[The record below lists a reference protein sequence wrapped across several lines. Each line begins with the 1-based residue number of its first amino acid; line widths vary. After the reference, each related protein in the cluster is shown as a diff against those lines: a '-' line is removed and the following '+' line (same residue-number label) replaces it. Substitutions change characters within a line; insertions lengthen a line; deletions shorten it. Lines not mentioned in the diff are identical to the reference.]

1 VYEIYKSEEMRPITD
16 QDWLEF
22 GKQVPTQNYTI
33 RKGDTL
39 WGLSKVFFGNGQYWS
54 KIWSLNGKITNP
66 HLIYPGAVLSFM
78 PGSATQAP
86 RIEIQK
92 EGSQLPGWSNESSVN
107 KAMGKDV
114 KTEIAVL
121 QGAPDIPPPG
131 YMGEPVKQLP
141 ASFVKSNLSSEN
153 FGREGIN
160 FDLKPGDIS
169 EGNYFPSSFVS
180 DLQMRQLSPVAEVV
194 EIELGQKKAGYGSM
208 VYIDSSNELSIG
220 KNLLVYRQGQK
231 ISGNGRRGSLIQVAG
246 NVKVTEAITSGK
258 YRAIITGSFFPISVG
273 SGLFEKQIPKVSVSG
288 GRPSS
293 KKFKIFG
300 GEAWNKRNLLGSGE
314 VIFITGGADSGVKI
328 GDLFGIYKNRKKRY
342 KDSVISRTPVPTA
355 TIKVFD
361 VQSNMSSA
369 VIVSSREDVQIG
381 DFTGSPTVSISGIS
395 EKERFDLDDIEAAVD
410 PEGFSSGD
418 SGALE
423 DEDFEDLDLDEED
436 DEFLNSEEL

>member
-92 EGSQLPGWSNESSVN
+92 EGSQLPGWSDESSVN

-131 YMGEPVKQLP
+131 YIGEPVKQLP

-246 NVKVTEAITSGK
+246 KVKVTEAITC
-258 YRAIITGSFFPISVG
+258 
-273 SGLFEKQIPKVSVSG
+273 LFEKQIPKVSVSG

-369 VIVSSREDVQIG
+369 VMKSYCLYFGYQ
-381 DFTGSPTVSISGIS
+381 
-395 EKERFDLDDIEAAVD
+395 
-410 PEGFSSGD
+410 
-418 SGALE
+418 
-423 DEDFEDLDLDEED
+423 
-436 DEFLNSEEL
+436 